1 MFKSGTSGY
10 CYKGMALLVSL
21 REGDQMCRQM
31 KTRSDNDTQC
41 LVEHVCVCNSTTV
54 MDPLRKDMEIRF
66 ITVSNYLLIIFSSAA
81 KLP

>member
-31 KTRSDNDTQC
+31 KTRSD
-41 LVEHVCVCNSTTV
+41 
-54 MDPLRKDMEIRF
+54 K
-66 ITVSNYLLIIFSSAA
+66 
-81 KLP
+81 